1 MLSLT
6 EFTSIIRNR
15 VPHFSDRRVVRM
27 FREALMGG
35 ADQSFALSMEAFV
48 QVCSDHGL
56 VSLLPDDRMRDPFQP
71 LTQPQVASAASGKTL
86 ASALDAL
93 IDPKRQRLASVN
105 SLQTKRSHFV
115 ESLPTA
121 NEHGDIP
128 EELPVTIDGD
138 DGVGEKALLSAR
150 AEEVSDDEG
159 TDWEW

>member
-1 MLSLT
+1 VLSLT
-6 EFTSIIRNR
+6 EFTTIIRNR

-56 VSLLPDDRMRDPFQP
+56 VSLLPDDRMRDLFQP
-71 LTQPQVASAASGKTL
+71 PTQPQAASAASGKTL

-93 IDPKRQRLASVN
+93 TDPKRQRLASVN
-105 SLQTKRSHFV
+105 SLQMKHSHSV

-121 NEHGDIP
+121 NENGDIP
-128 EELPVTIDGD
+128 EELSAAVDE
-138 DGVGEKALLSAR
+138 DGVGEKAVLSAR
-150 AEEVSDDEG
+150 AEEVSDDEDI
-159 TDWEW
+159 DWEW